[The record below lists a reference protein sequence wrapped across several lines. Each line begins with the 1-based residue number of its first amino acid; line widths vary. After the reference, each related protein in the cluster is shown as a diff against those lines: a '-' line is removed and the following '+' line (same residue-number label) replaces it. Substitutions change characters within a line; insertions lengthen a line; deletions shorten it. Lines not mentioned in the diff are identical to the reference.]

1 MMPDKKLE
9 IIQIPAG
16 EMKNFAYLLFCPVT
30 VEGLAVDPSFAADA
44 LLAEIARR
52 GVRLRLLVNTH
63 GHRDHVAGNREVL
76 EATGAVLAAHPLAV
90 ADAELPLM
98 EGARLTVGESP
109 VEILHTP
116 GHTPG
121 DITLN
126 PPGALLTGDTLFV
139 TRVGRADLP
148 GSDPE
153 ALYRSLQRL
162 ASFPGDTLVYPGHD
176 YGPRP
181 VSTISFERQ
190 HNPFL
195 RCPDLES
202 FLRLR
207 MG

>member
-1 MMPDKKLE
+1 MQEKRLE

-16 EMKNFAYLLFCPVT
+16 EMKNFAYLLYCPVT
-30 VEGLAVDPSFAADA
+30 GEGLAVDPSFAADA
-44 LLAEIARR
+44 LLA
-52 GVRLRLLVNTH
+52 
-63 GHRDHVAGNREVL
+63 
-76 EATGAVLAAHPLAV
+76 AHPLAV
-90 ADAELPLM
+90 AQAEMPLE
-98 EGARLTVGESP
+98 EGARLKVGESL
-109 VEILHTP
+109 VEILSTP

-121 DITLN
+121 DITLH

-139 TRVGRADLP
+139 TKVGRADLP

-153 ALYRSLQRL
+153 ALYFSLRRL
-162 ASFPGDTLVYPGHD
+162 ADFPGDTLVYPGHD

>member
-1 MMPDKKLE
+1 MQEKTLE
-9 IIQIPAG
+9 IVQIPAG
-16 EMKNFAYLLFCPVT
+16 EMKNFAYLLYCPAT
-30 VEGLAVDPSFAADA
+30 GEGLAVDPSFAAED

-52 GVRLRLLVNTH
+52 GVRLKLLVNTH
-63 GHRDHVAGNREVL
+63 GHRDHVAGNPAVL
-76 EATGAVLAAHPLAV
+76 KATGAVLAAHPLAV
-90 ADAELPLM
+90 AEAELALE
-98 EGARLTVGESP
+98 EGARLTVGESA

-121 DITLN
+121 DITLH

-139 TRVGRADLP
+139 TKVGRADLP

-153 ALYRSLQRL
+153 ALYRSLRRL
-162 ASFPGDTLVYPGHD
+162 ADFPGDTRVYPGHD

-181 VSTISFERQ
+181 VSTIAFERQ

-195 RCPDLES
+195 RCSDLES

>member
-1 MMPDKKLE
+1 MMPEKELE
-9 IIQIPAG
+9 IIQLPAG
-16 EMKNFAYLLFCPVT
+16 EMKNFAYLLYCPVT
-30 VEGLAVDPSFAADA
+30 GEGLAVDPSFAADA
-44 LLAEIARR
+44 LLAEIAWR
-52 GVRLRLLVNTH
+52 GVRLKLLVNTH

-90 ADAELPLM
+90 AQAEMPLE
-98 EGARLTVGESP
+98 EGARLKVGESL
-109 VEILHTP
+109 VEILFTP

-121 DITLN
+121 DITLH

-139 TRVGRADLP
+139 TKVGRADLP

-153 ALYRSLQRL
+153 ALYFSLRRL
-162 ASFPGDTLVYPGHD
+162 ADFPGDTLVYPGHD

>member
-1 MMPDKKLE
+1 MMPEKKLE

-16 EMKNFAYLLFCPVT
+16 EMKNFAYLLCCPVT
-30 VEGLAVDPSFAADA
+30 GEGLAVDPSFAAKA

-52 GVRLRLLVNTH
+52 EVRLKLLVNTH

-90 ADAELPLM
+90 AEAELPLE

-121 DITLN
+121 DITLH

-162 ASFPGDTLVYPGHD
+162 ASFPGETLVYPGHD

>member
-1 MMPDKKLE
+1 MMSEKKPE

-16 EMKNFAYLLFCPVT
+16 EMKNFAYLLVCPVT
-30 VEGLAVDPSFAADA
+30 GEGLAVDPSFAADA

-76 EATGAVLAAHPLAV
+76 ETTGAVLAAHPLAV
-90 ADAELPLM
+90 AEAEMPLE
-98 EGARLTVGESP
+98 EGARLKVGESL
-109 VEILHTP
+109 VKILHTP

-121 DITLN
+121 DITLH

-139 TRVGRADLP
+139 TKVGRADLP

-153 ALYRSLQRL
+153 ALYSSLRRL
-162 ASFPGDTLVYPGHD
+162 AAFPGDTLVYPGHN